1 MKKVILDFLQKYG
14 TKVLPDESMD
24 FIEKMMDDHICV
36 EFDNAE
42 YYVPKDN
49 SHYTEDDE
57 LIFKV
62 LDTMFHV

>member
-1 MKKVILDFLQKYG
+1 MKKIIVDFLDKYG
-14 TKVLPDESMD
+14 KKVLPNESMEY
-24 FIEKMMDDHICV
+24 IELMMDDHICV
-36 EFDNAE
+36 EFDDVE

-57 LIFKV
+57 LILSV

>member
-36 EFDNAE
+36 EFDNSE